1 MNKKNQI
8 VYSVI
13 SLCAVAAYC
22 AFLVTNS
29 ISQVD
34 VAEETLPY
42 SIMEDFEEEV
52 ITEPVLIK
60 TIAPKSDV
68 PEPVSEP
75 PREIETE
82 TEYEALSGFSPV
94 FPILGTVTKYFS
106 LNHTYNPSTGDWRT
120 HSGIDIESVPAD
132 PVFACEDGT
141 VTACYQDPLWGN
153 VIEIDHGEYISIY
166 KNLSTLIMVNEGDSV
181 KRGEK
186 ISGCGNSAAAEAGE
200 SHIHFEIKHYG
211 EYIDPLELL
220 G

>member
-42 SIMEDFEEEV
+42 AVMDEFEEEPV
-52 ITEPVLIK
+52 TEPVAVK
-60 TIAPKSDV
+60 TVAPKTDV
-68 PEPVSEP
+68 PEIVIEPYSEP
-75 PREIETE
+75 E
-82 TEYEALSGFSPV
+82 TEYEVLSGFSPV
-94 FPILGTVTKYFS
+94 FPLLGTVTKYFS
-106 LNHTYNPSTGDWRT
+106 LNHTYNSATGDWRT
-120 HSGIDIESVPAD
+120 HSGIDIEALAAD

-153 VIEIDHGEYISIY
+153 VIEIDHGEYISVY
-166 KNLSTLIMVNEGDSV
+166 KNLSTLIMVKEGDSV

-186 ISGCGNSAAAEAGE
+186 ISGSGNSAAAEAGE